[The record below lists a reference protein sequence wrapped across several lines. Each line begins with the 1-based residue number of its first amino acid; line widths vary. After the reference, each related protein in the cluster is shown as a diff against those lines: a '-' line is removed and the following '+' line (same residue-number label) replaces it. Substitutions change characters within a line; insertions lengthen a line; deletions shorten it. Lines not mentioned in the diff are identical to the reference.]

1 MCEPTTIA
9 MVAVAVI
16 GAVGAYQASETR
28 KDQAKYQSQVA
39 ENNRQVA
46 EWQAADAKE
55 RGDAAAASVRRKYA
69 GLQGTQAASLAA
81 RGLDIS
87 VGSANAFLT
96 DTDFFGD
103 YDQRVTKANA
113 AREAW
118 GFKVRASNF
127 AGDAAAYG
135 AMSAA
140 ENPLLSG
147 AMAGA
152 SSYFSMSSMGRGGGS
167 APAASSGSMLDST
180 ATQVASRW
188 YG

>member
-1 MCEPTTIA
+1 MCWPVIIVAAIA
-9 MVAVAVI
+9 
-16 GAVGAYQASETR
+16 AVGAYQASETR

-39 ENNRQVA
+39 ANNQKVA

-55 RGDAAAASVRRKYA
+55 RGDAAAAQVRRKYA

-87 VGSANAFLT
+87 EGSANAILT

-103 YDQRVTKANA
+103 YDQRLTRSNA
-113 AREAW
+113 KREAY
-118 GFKVRASNF
+118 GYQVRAGNF

-147 AMAGA
+147 AMAGVG
-152 SSYFSMSSMGRGGGS
+152 SYFGSGGTMPRTS
-167 APAASSGSMLDST
+167 KAPAANEPGWQGYGGT
-180 ATQVASRW
+180 VADRW

>member
-1 MCEPTTIA
+1 MCWPLIV
-9 MVAVAVI
+9 VAAISAVS
-16 GAVGAYQASETR
+16 AYQASQTR
-28 KDQAKYQSQVA
+28 KDQARYQSQVA

-69 GLQGTQAASLAA
+69 GLQGTQTASLAA

-87 VGSANAFLT
+87 EGSANAILT

-127 AGDAAAYG
+127 AGDAAARWP
-135 AMSAA
+135 APPRTSAA
-140 ENPLLSG
+140 WVGAAARVAALLPH
-147 AMAGA
+147 
-152 SSYFSMSSMGRGGGS
+152 R
-167 APAASSGSMLDST
+167 AAACST
-180 ATQVASRW
+180 APPRKSPAGGTADARPDR
-188 YG
+188 

>member
-1 MCEPTTIA
+1 MCWPMVIVAAIA
-9 MVAVAVI
+9 
-16 GAVGAYQASETR
+16 AVGAYQASETR
-28 KDQAKYQSQVA
+28 KDQARYQSQVA

-55 RGDAAAASVRRKYA
+55 RGDAAAANVRRKYA
-69 GLQGTQAASLAA
+69 ALQGTQAASLAA

-87 VGSANAFLT
+87 EGSANAILT

-103 YDQRVTKANA
+103 YDQRLTKANA

-118 GFKVRASNF
+118 GYKVRASNF

-152 SSYFSMSSMGRGGGS
+152 SAYFSMSSMGGRGG
-167 APAASSGSMLDST
+167 APAANSGSMLDSS
-180 ATQVASRW
+180 APQVASRW